1 MKKIF
6 LSLFI
11 ILNSISCYAMSED
24 TKIILKQMDKRFEQ
38 VDKRFEQVDKRIELL
53 QNNMD
58 KRFEQVNQRFEQVNQ
73 RFEQVNQRFEETNR
87 RFETV
92 FNLLYIIM
100 GIVFA
105 SPFIAIYLRDK
116 KDAEDKKNFDIV
128 KGMLYT
134 LREIAQ
140 DDEKVAKSLRAAS
153 LL

>member
-1 MKKIF
+1 M
-6 LSLFI
+6 
-11 ILNSISCYAMSED
+11 
-24 TKIILKQMDKRFEQ
+24 R
-38 VDKRFEQVDKRIELL
+38 ELRDD
-53 QNNMD
+53 MD

-116 KDAEDKKNFDIV
+116 KEAEERKLFDNI
-128 KGMLYT
+128 KGMLFVF
-134 LREIAQ
+134 REQAL
-140 DDEKVAKSLRAAS
+140 DDEKLSRSLI
-153 LL
+153 